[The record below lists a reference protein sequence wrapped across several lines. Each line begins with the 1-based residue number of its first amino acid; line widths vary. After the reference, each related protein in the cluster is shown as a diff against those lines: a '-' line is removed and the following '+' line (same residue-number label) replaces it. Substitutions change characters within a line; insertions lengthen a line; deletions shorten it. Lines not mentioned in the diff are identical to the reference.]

1 MSDFNRG
8 IMKFEGADSPLAIA
22 LSAII
27 FLGTISFLLWW
38 GFTYA
43 YL

>member
-8 IMKFEGADSPLAIA
+8 IMKFDNADSPLAIV

-27 FLGTISFLLWW
+27 ILGTISGLLWW
-38 GFTYA
+38 GYQIA